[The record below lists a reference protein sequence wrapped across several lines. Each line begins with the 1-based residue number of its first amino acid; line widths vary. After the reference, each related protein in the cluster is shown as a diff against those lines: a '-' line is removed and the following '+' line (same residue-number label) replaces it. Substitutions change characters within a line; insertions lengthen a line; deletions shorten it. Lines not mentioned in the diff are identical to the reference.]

1 MKYSLFHLAL
11 LSLWLG
17 MSSCTSFD
25 FDSYRQPV
33 RVITKRAGAEIYSG
47 NELIGISP
55 AVVSVRRA
63 PTPILHLKY
72 PNSGATPVPL
82 KTHYRWRDSFVSNL
96 ILFSLAPFG
105 WLTDLLTRT
114 SWELEDPEVLDI
126 PGGDGAPPASSLAR
140 NYALAPPLA
149 PSFRSSQAS
158 GLILQDRLRQ
168 EFSSRPWALMDYSS
182 TLRAFDDYRFS
193 FESRGEPGQELALIA
208 RLGATHII
216 EPTIVTEGDKV
227 RLSTTIYDPLLNRR
241 EEYKSFSVSREELDK
256 QSREISVFRSWFV
269 GFLPNSFGVDIGS
282 ESLNLSL
289 DNPSANISAQIK
301 PINKTLGEVT
311 KFLSSVGLGNLRPP
325 KSYGPVQFFFRAVP
339 AINLASH
346 KYLFYDTSG
355 PLIDSEFSVTR
366 ISAGAGAA
374 VGLSSR
380 LAVFELSVVPA
391 VNYTWFSWQSPNGG
405 GRIDRAG
412 VNSILSASI
421 YRHLSSNIALRLFLR
436 SVQENADQWQEAVQG
451 AQGGTQKVTS
461 VSDSTYGFSLLYYY
475 PDLHWRLLR

>member
-1 MKYSLFHLAL
+1 MKFSLFHMAL
-11 LSLWLG
+11 LSLCLG
-17 MSSCTSFD
+17 ISACTSFD

-47 NELIGISP
+47 DELLGVSP

-63 PTPILHLKY
+63 PTPMLHLKY
-72 PNSGATPVPL
+72 PDSDATAVPL

-105 WLTDLLTRT
+105 WLADLLTRT
-114 SWELEDPEVLDI
+114 SWELEDPEVLDL
-126 PGGDGAPPASSLAR
+126 PGGAGVPPASSLAR

-149 PSFRSSQAS
+149 PNFRSSQAA
-158 GLILQDRLRQ
+158 GLILQDRLKQ

-216 EPTIVTEGDKV
+216 EPTIVNEGDKV
-227 RLSTTIYDPLLNRR
+227 RLSTIIYDPLLNRR
-241 EEYKSFSVSREELDK
+241 EEYKSFSVSRAEIDR
-256 QSREISVFRSWFV
+256 QSREISAFRSWFV
-269 GFLPNSFGVDIGS
+269 GFLPNSFGLDLGT
-282 ESLNLSL
+282 ESLYLDL
-289 DNPSANISAQIK
+289 DNPSAKISAQVK
-301 PINKTLGEVT
+301 PINKTFGEVT

-325 KSYGPVQFFFRAVP
+325 KSYGPAQFFFRAVP
-339 AINLASH
+339 ALNLASH
-346 KYLFYDTSG
+346 KYLFYNTSG
-355 PLIDSEFSVTR
+355 PLLDSEFSVTR

-405 GRIDRAG
+405 GRLDRTG
-412 VNSILSASI
+412 FNYMFSASI

-436 SVQENADQWQEAVQG
+436 SVQENSDQWQEAIQG

-461 VSDSTYGFSLLYYY
+461 VSDTMYGFSLLYYY